1 MKVNDVQKIVV
12 LVALSLALVIT
23 ALAAAYV
30 VPEGRQAIVTQF
42 GRPVGDP
49 VTEAGVHL
57 KLPFVQAVQ
66 YVDKRILTWDGYPNQ
81 IPTRDK
87 KYIIVDTTARWQID
101 DALKFIQT
109 VQNESGAK
117 ARLDAILD
125 AIARD
130 TISNHNLV
138 EAVRN
143 TNSILDYLEEQRI
156 ETKRKL
162 ESGEI
167 LVAEEEEITG
177 EIEKIQTGRE
187 NLSGMIAKRAAEEL
201 APFGISVIDVQ
212 LRRIAYEASVEKK
225 VYERMVSERK
235 RIAEKIRSIGKG
247 EQAKIQGKTS
257 RDLQRIESEAYGKAQ
272 LIRGKAEAEAI
283 SVTSRAYSQD
293 RKFFEFVRT
302 MDAYK
307 KALKSDT
314 QFILSTDSQFLDLL
328 KKKP

>member
-1 MKVNDVQKIVV
+1 MNNLTKI
-12 LVALSLALVIT
+12 LLSSGLGFVALIVTLS
-23 ALAAAYV
+23 AAYV
-30 VPEGRQAIVTQF
+30 VPEGRQAIITQF
-42 GRPVGDP
+42 GRPIGEP
-49 VTEAGVHL
+49 VTEAGVHF
-57 KLPFVQAVQ
+57 KMPFIQSVQ

-87 KYIIVDTTARWQID
+87 KYIVVDTTARWRID

-125 AIARD
+125 AITRD
-130 TISNHNLV
+130 TISSHNLV

-143 TNSILDYLEEQRI
+143 TNLILDYIKERREESQ
-156 ETKRKL
+156 RKL
-162 ESGEI
+162 DSGEI
-167 LVAEEEEITG
+167 LVAEEEEVTG
-177 EIEKIQTGRE
+177 EIETILTGRE
-187 NLSGMIAKRAAEEL
+187 NLSAMIAKKAGEEL
-201 APFGISVIDVQ
+201 EPFGISIIDVQ
-212 LRRIAYEASVEKK
+212 LRRISYEQSVEKK

-235 RIAEKIRSIGKG
+235 RIAERIRSIGKG

-257 RDLQRIESEAYGKAQ
+257 RDLQRINSEAYRKAQ

-283 SVTSRAYSQD
+283 TITSRAFSQD
-293 RKFFEFVRT
+293 KRFYEFIRT

-307 KALKSDT
+307 KSLKADT

>member
-1 MKVNDVQKIVV
+1 MNQTRIFAGVGAFIF
-12 LVALSLALVIT
+12 LVIASFST
-23 ALAAAYV
+23 AYI

-42 GRPVGDP
+42 GRPVGEP
-49 VTEAGVHL
+49 VTASGIHM
-57 KLPFVQAVQ
+57 KMPFIQKVQ

-87 KYIIVDTTARWQID
+87 KYIVVDTTARWRVH

-109 VQNESGAK
+109 VQNERGAK

-125 AIARD
+125 AITRD
-130 TISNHNLV
+130 TISSHNLV

-143 TNSILDYLEEQRI
+143 TNLILDYIESRKEEA
-156 ETKRKL
+156 RKKVA
-162 ESGEI
+162 EGTI
-167 LVAEEEEITG
+167 VVAEEEEITG

-187 NLSGMIAKRAAEEL
+187 NLSAMIAKKAAQEL
-201 APFGISVIDVQ
+201 QAFGITVIDVQ

-225 VYERMVSERK
+225 VYERMISERK

-257 RDLQRIESEAYGKAQ
+257 RDLQGIESEAYRKAQ
-272 LIRGKAEAEAI
+272 QLRGKSEAEAI
-283 SVTSRAYSQD
+283 VIYAKAMSQD
-293 RKFFEFVRT
+293 PAFYSFVRT

-307 KALKSDT
+307 KSLKSET
-314 QFILSTDSQFLDLL
+314 QFILSTDSEFLDLL
-328 KKKP
+328 KRRR

>member
-1 MKVNDVQKIVV
+1 MMTLPKMILVGVAGIVV
-12 LVALSLALVIT
+12 LAASLS
-23 ALAAAYV
+23 AAYI
-30 VPEGRQAIVTQF
+30 VPEGRQAIITQF
-42 GRPVGDP
+42 GRPIGEP
-49 VTEAGVHL
+49 ITEAGLHAKV
-57 KLPFVQAVQ
+57 PFIQDVQ

-87 KYIIVDTTARWQID
+87 KYIVVDTTARWRIH

-109 VQNESGAK
+109 VQNERGAK

-125 AIARD
+125 AITRD

-143 TNSILDYLEEQRI
+143 TNSILDYIQKRAEEAKKKVA
-156 ETKRKL
+156 EGT
-162 ESGEI
+162 I

-187 NLSGMIAKRAAEEL
+187 NLSGLIAKKAAEEL
-201 APFGISVIDVQ
+201 KDFGITVIDVQ

-225 VYERMVSERK
+225 VYERMISERK
-235 RIAEKIRSIGKG
+235 RVAEKIRSIGKG

-257 RDLQRIESEAYGKAQ
+257 RDLQRIDSEAYRRAQ
-272 LIRGKAEAEAI
+272 SVRGKAEAESSAI
-283 SVTSRAYSQD
+283 YAKGMSQD
-293 RKFFEFVRT
+293 RRFYDFVRT

-307 KALKSDT
+307 KSMKADT
-314 QFILSTDSQFLDLL
+314 QFLLSTDSDFLRLL
-328 KKKP
+328 RSSP